1 MIPIRLET
9 HVFSKN
15 PQKKN
20 LFFNALGEYLSHAK
34 PWQRPQGLPDVHRR
48 ADTPL
53 AKET

>member
-1 MIPIRLET
+1 MIPIHMET
-9 HVFSKN
+9 QGFSTKS
-15 PQKKN
+15 QKKN
-20 LFFNALGEYLSHAK
+20 LFFNALGKNLSHAK